1 MPFCPP
7 ARTFSFSP
15 LPSQRP
21 FCTEAA
27 LQQNIRQGGRCQPE
41 GKEAGPRDSRTRP
54 LLSARQRSGATPPPR
69 AMQHSPAPAVLVT
82 TRQIQNVHTGLDLSV
97 PEYQEIHGKMMSGH
111 VEYRIVVVTRLAA
124 FKSAKHKPEDVVQFM
139 VSKKYSEIEEL
150 YQRLAARYPQASLP
164 LLPRKL
170 LFVGESDICERRA
183 MFNDIMKFISKHE
196 DLATSPEL
204 LEFLGTKSTSA
215 IDFKG
220 KNIPDDKEKE
230 DEENEALDF
239 FKEEKTPDLISQ
251 LSSVENAKK
260 GGEKEKEEEEEE
272 EEDLDPLGIIR
283 TKKKKKVSAP
293 APPTK
298 EEKPKLTIFE
308 EEVDPDEGLF
318 GPEKDFSSV
327 GPTKKMKE
335 NLKLFE
341 DPDLGGAVRLGDSLL
356 LPAACQHRQPVLN
369 TDPEEDTEELLRL
382 PALLTAIFSW
392 GVTAACSSLPHLCL
406 CLVTEE
412 QNGIRE
418 WLGLE
423 GTSGDDLIQPTC

>member
-1 MPFCPP
+1 
-7 ARTFSFSP
+7 
-15 LPSQRP
+15 
-21 FCTEAA
+21 
-27 LQQNIRQGGRCQPE
+27 
-41 GKEAGPRDSRTRP
+41 
-54 LLSARQRSGATPPPR
+54 
-69 AMQHSPAPAVLVT
+69 
-82 TRQIQNVHTGLDLSV
+82 RQIQNVHTGLDLSV
-97 PEYQEIHGKMMSGH
+97 PEYQEIRGKMMSGH

-183 MFNDIMKFISKHE
+183 MFNDIMKSISKDE

-204 LEFLGTKSTSA
+204 LEFLGTKSTTA
-215 IDFKG
+215 IEFKG

-239 FKEEKTPDLISQ
+239 FKEEKAPDLISQ
-251 LSSVENAKK
+251 LLSVENAKK

-283 TKKKKKVSAP
+283 TKKKKKISTP
-293 APPTK
+293 APLTK

-327 GPTKKMKE
+327 GPRKKMKE

-341 DPDLGGAVRLGDSLL
+341 DPDLGGVVRLGDSLL
-356 LPAACQHRQPVLN
+356 LPAACKNREPVLN
-369 TDPEEDTEELLRL
+369 TDPEEDTEELLR
-382 PALLTAIFSW
+382 
-392 GVTAACSSLPHLCL
+392 V
-406 CLVTEE
+406 E
-412 QNGIRE
+412 
-418 WLGLE
+418 
-423 GTSGDDLIQPTC
+423 DDLEKLLNLTSKPKPKVPSKPPLPPKPAVAPRNTNPSPLAKPKENRIQTMSEVDILQYIQENESINNQDTSLF